1 MQCQYREG
9 PSSVYFQDKS
19 IAQQPWN
26 ITWKYMLKRF
36 IKKETIQVLLINS
49 ILNYSRFAQQTTSVL
64 KSSKVHWRF
73 ERQYWPAKWGVH
85 MTNIRLWTVT
95 PLHIYTHW
103 HWVTLVDPENTR
115 TRLALG
121 DVIHTTTH
129 HQHWHKCNWSCCC
142 PQRWWWNTNKLIL
155 LLLSKTQILN

>member
-1 MQCQYREG
+1 MKMFHSGEQSQYKCRICT
-9 PSSVYFQDKS
+9 FQKL
-19 IAQQPWN
+19 IN

-73 ERQYWPAKWGVH
+73 GRRYWPAKWGVH

-95 PLHIYTHW
+95 PLHISTHW

-129 HQHWHKCNWSCCC
+129 TATDTSATEAAAVLRDGDEIPIN
-142 PQRWWWNTNKLIL
+142 
-155 LLLSKTQILN
+155 